1 MIGWVGMGTRGARR
15 MNRTK
20 SAVPLG
26 MIGVGSMLALGASL
40 SAAHTQTHV
49 TTMVFAGVQNLPLFA
64 AQHNGFFARRGL
76 TVDQRIAP
84 GSQELHDVLAQRP
97 YHIVHTALDN
107 AVAMAEQAGVDIVV
121 VLGGDNGWNDLFVQ
135 PEIK

>member
-1 MIGWVGMGTRGARR
+1 
-15 MNRTK
+15 MNRTT
-20 SAVPLG
+20 SAVRLG

-40 SAAHTQTHV
+40 SAAQSQTHV

-84 GSQELHDVLAQRP
+84 GSQELRDGLAQGR
-97 YHIVHTALDN
+97 YQIVHTAVDN
-107 AVAMAEQAGVDIVV
+107 AVAMAEQARVDIARRAIM
-121 VLGGDNGWNDLFVQ
+121 LH
-135 PEIK
+135 